1 VKLYSGPLS
10 LFTAK
15 VRIALD
21 EKGLDYERIEVGWSL
36 ANRYEPHHSEVAA
49 LNPKE
54 QVPVLVDGD
63 VVVYDSTLI
72 LEYLEERFPEP
83 ALYPSGLAQRAR
95 RRQLEAAADEIVFPA
110 VWELIDG
117 GFYPAR
123 PGDTEAAQRSA
134 AAKRRLA
141 ELQQE
146 LDKQLTGREYLCERF
161 SVADIGT
168 FVMLSTASTLDAPP
182 AAACTRSTPGWRAW
196 RRGRRCDASWRR
208 WAPPRPPRGRA
219 CRNAH
224 PTAPPA
230 NQAAARPCRFSRAWG
245 STPRC

>member
-1 VKLYSGPLS
+1 MKLYSGPLS

-21 EKGLDYERIEVGWSL
+21 EKNLPYERIEVGWSL
-36 ANRYEPHHSEVAA
+36 AKRYEPHHPDVVA
-49 LNPKE
+49 LNPKK

-83 ALYPSGLAQRAR
+83 ALYPSGLAERAR
-95 RRQLEAAADEIVFPA
+95 CRQLEAAADEILFPA

-117 GFYPAR
+117 GFYPAAA
-123 PGDTEAAQRSA
+123 GDTGAAQRST

-146 LDKQLTGREYLCERF
+146 IDKQLTGREYLCGRF

-168 FVMLSTASTLDAPP
+168 FIMLGTASTLGAPP
-182 AAACTRSTPGWRAW
+182 AAACTQLHAW
-196 RRGRRCDASWRR
+196 LARMAARPAVRREMVAMGA
-208 WAPPRPPRGRA
+208 AA
-219 CRNAH
+219 
-224 PTAPPA
+224 
-230 NQAAARPCRFSRAWG
+230 AAARVSV
-245 STPRC
+245 